1 MLTWLS
7 VAVQWH
13 RVIVHRWQAS
23 SHRDRRIPILR
34 AIKPPVGWLASEDA
48 SKFTPDLL
56 G

>member
-13 RVIVHRWQAS
+13 RVIV
-23 SHRDRRIPILR
+23 LR
-34 AIKPPVGWLASEDA
+34 WLASEGVGTRA
-48 SKFTPDLL
+48 THLL